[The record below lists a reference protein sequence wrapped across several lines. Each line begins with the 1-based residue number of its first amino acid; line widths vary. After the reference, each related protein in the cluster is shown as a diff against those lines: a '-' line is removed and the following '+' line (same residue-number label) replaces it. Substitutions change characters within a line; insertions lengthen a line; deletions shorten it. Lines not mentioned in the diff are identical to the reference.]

1 MALSEVGLEAGL
13 EVESVG
19 ESVDELEGESE
30 ASAVHRPDNRARER
44 CAKIRRCN
52 DAGSCSPALTEALD
66 IWLALDSCLA
76 R

>member
-19 ESVDELEGESE
+19 ESVDESE
-30 ASAVHRPDNRARER
+30 ASAVRRPDNRARER

-52 DAGSCSPALTEALD
+52 DAGSCSPVLTEVLD
-66 IWLALDSCLA
+66 IWLALDNCLA